1 MYGKEL
7 AATPL
12 FKTVEVIIPVPMHP
26 KKEKIRG
33 YNQSE
38 IIAIGL
44 SQTMN
49 ATVDTKTL
57 IKTAK
62 TETQTK
68 KSRFSRWENVKE
80 VFDVRNFDHLSNK
93 HVLLVDDVIT
103 TGSTLESCIMNLAR
117 VPGIKISVAS
127 VAYAYH

>member
-7 AATPL
+7 EATPL

-26 KKEKIRG
+26 KKEKMRG

-38 IIAIGL
+38 IIATGL
-44 SQTMN
+44 SQSMN
-49 ATVDTKTL
+49 AMVDTKTL
-57 IKTAK
+57 IKTVK

-80 VFDVRNFDHLSNK
+80 VFEIRNYEHLANK

-103 TGSTLESCIMNLAR
+103 TGSTLESCILNLSK

>member
-103 TGSTLESCIMNLAR
+103 TGSTLESCIMN
-117 VPGIKISVAS
+117 
-127 VAYAYH
+127 